1 MPHELF
7 LTTRQRTK
15 IRNAFANNMFTD
27 IKLSQAQ
34 LTKVIHSG
42 RFLSNMMGNLGKK
55 ALMNFAVLLAKG
67 VLPKLVFICIR

>member
-1 MPHELF
+1 MLHELF

-42 RFLSNMMGNLGKK
+42 RFLSNMMANLGKK

-67 VLPKLVFICIR
+67 VLPKLVFNCIR